1 MSRLPQPGKSAFV
14 CDWRKGL
21 PELAG
26 SAAIVRDI
34 RTDDARSLFAMMA
47 TDEVGRFIST
57 PPTTL
62 DAFERFIVMMHAQ
75 RHEGRYACFAI
86 EPLGLEMAVGIIQIR
101 ESEPGFGIAEWGF
114 AIGTPFWGT
123 GLFQEAA
130 ALAIEFAFGRLGV
143 HRLEARA
150 AVINGRGN
158 RALHKA
164 GATCEGVLRR
174 SLRKDGELLDQ
185 NLWSILA
192 SEWPARRER
201 QASGSGLQTPGV
213 PKA

>member
-1 MSRLPQPGKSAFV
+1 MSRLPQPGKSAYV

-21 PELAG
+21 PELEG

-34 RTDDARSLFAMMA
+34 HPDDAPSLFAMMA
-47 TDEVGRFIST
+47 TEEVGRFIST

-62 DAFERFIVMMHAQ
+62 EAFERFIVMMHAQ

-86 EPLGLEMAVGIIQIR
+86 EPIGLGMAVGIIQIR

-114 AIGTPFWGT
+114 AVGSPFWGT
-123 GLFQEAA
+123 GLFQDAA
-130 ALAIEFAFGRLGV
+130 ALAIQFAFGTLGV

-150 AVINGRGN
+150 AVSNGRGN
-158 RALHKA
+158 RALHKV

-174 SLRKDGELLDQ
+174 SLRKNGEVLDQ
-185 NLWSILA
+185 NLWAILA
-192 SEWPARRER
+192 SEWTERRSP
-201 QASGSGLQTPGV
+201 ASGFGLQTSGD
-213 PKA
+213 